1 MPAEGLK
8 TLPQPSALPLTL
20 LGTQPEG
27 QSCQALFSSQL
38 IFSEDLYFEN
48 GLQNLKASAQR
59 SLKKLRE
66 KVDHNL

>member
-1 MPAEGLK
+1 MPAEGLE
-8 TLPQPSALPLTL
+8 TLPQPSVLPLTL
-20 LGTQPEG
+20 LGTQPEC